1 LTFQYAYGII
11 KEWLGYLKQIV
22 IIIRCCL
29 PQQRNTTAKVL
40 GGAIPSAV
48 KNKNEKETIKMRTPM
63 ITRTFKVTIAGVLC
77 LNIESA
83 EPFVKEVEL
92 PRTYKNDEAI
102 LKKAHEVIDTATV
115 KAVSV
120 SYSRVDEIRYGMSET
135 DFIANSQKL
144 PLLGNTDENNI
155 DD

>member
-1 LTFQYAYGII
+1 
-11 KEWLGYLKQIV
+11 
-22 IIIRCCL
+22 
-29 PQQRNTTAKVL
+29 
-40 GGAIPSAV
+40 
-48 KNKNEKETIKMRTPM
+48 MRTPM

-102 LKKAHEVIDTATV
+102 LKKAHEVIDTDTV

-135 DFIANSQKL
+135 DFISNSQKL

>member
-1 LTFQYAYGII
+1 
-11 KEWLGYLKQIV
+11 
-22 IIIRCCL
+22 
-29 PQQRNTTAKVL
+29 
-40 GGAIPSAV
+40 
-48 KNKNEKETIKMRTPM
+48 MRTPM

-92 PRTYKNDEAI
+92 LRTYKNDDAI
-102 LKKAHEVIDTATV
+102 LKKAHEVIDTDTI

>member
-1 LTFQYAYGII
+1 
-11 KEWLGYLKQIV
+11 
-22 IIIRCCL
+22 
-29 PQQRNTTAKVL
+29 
-40 GGAIPSAV
+40 
-48 KNKNEKETIKMRTPM
+48 MRTPM
-63 ITRTFKVTIAGVLC
+63 ITRTFKVTVAGVLC

-102 LKKAHEVIDTATV
+102 LKKAHEVIDTDTV

-120 SYSRVDEIRYGMSET
+120 SYSRVDEIRYGMSEI

-144 PLLGNTDENNI
+144 PLLGNNDSDNMA
-155 DD
+155 D

>member
-1 LTFQYAYGII
+1 
-11 KEWLGYLKQIV
+11 
-22 IIIRCCL
+22 
-29 PQQRNTTAKVL
+29 
-40 GGAIPSAV
+40 
-48 KNKNEKETIKMRTPM
+48 MRTPM
-63 ITRTFKVTIAGVLC
+63 ITRTFKVTVAGVLC
-77 LNIESA
+77 LNIKSA

-102 LKKAHEVIDTATV
+102 MKKAHEVIDTDTV

-144 PLLGNTDENNI
+144 PLLGSTDDN
-155 DD
+155 DMTD

>member
-1 LTFQYAYGII
+1 VVRLSQPDSYNQPLLSPPAAEYHGKSFG
-11 KEWLGYLKQIV
+11 
-22 IIIRCCL
+22 RC
-29 PQQRNTTAKVL
+29 K
-40 GGAIPSAV
+40 SASREN
-48 KNKNEKETIKMRTPM
+48 KNKKETNKMRTPM
-63 ITRTFKVTIAGVLC
+63 ITRTFKVTVAGVLC

-102 LKKAHEVIDTATV
+102 LKKAHEVIDTDTV

-120 SYSRVDEIRYGMSET
+120 SYSRVDEIRYGMSEI

-144 PLLGNTDENNI
+144 PLLGNTEENDI
-155 DD
+155 AD

>member
-1 LTFQYAYGII
+1 
-11 KEWLGYLKQIV
+11 
-22 IIIRCCL
+22 
-29 PQQRNTTAKVL
+29 
-40 GGAIPSAV
+40 
-48 KNKNEKETIKMRTPM
+48 MRTPM
-63 ITRTFKVTIAGVLC
+63 ITRTFKVTVVGVLC

-92 PRTYKNDEAI
+92 PRAYKNDEAI
-102 LKKAHEVIDTATV
+102 LKKAHEVIDTDTV

-144 PLLGNTDENNI
+144 PLLGSNDSDNGITD
-155 DD
+155 

>member
-1 LTFQYAYGII
+1 
-11 KEWLGYLKQIV
+11 
-22 IIIRCCL
+22 
-29 PQQRNTTAKVL
+29 
-40 GGAIPSAV
+40 
-48 KNKNEKETIKMRTPM
+48 MRAPM
-63 ITRTFKVTIAGVLC
+63 ITRTFKVTVVGVLC
-77 LNIESA
+77 LNLESA

-102 LKKAHEVIDTATV
+102 LKKAHEVIDTDTV

-144 PLLGNTDENNI
+144 TLLGSNDSDNGI
-155 DD
+155 AD